1 MTNKTNQ
8 VELNIVKTVF
18 PYWLGLVAVFS
29 IGFFMAYG
37 WQGTYSVVLG
47 SIFSLL
53 GLRQLSEDQYAIL
66 VQRKRKKVFISFLFR
81 LAIYSI
87 PIITSLKFPNYFK
100 FWIILICLFKSQ
112 VIFIMHELILNY
124 KNYKKRM
131 ANDG

>member
-37 WQGTYSVVLG
+37 WQGTYSVILG

-66 VQRKRKKVFISFLFR
+66 VQRKRKKFSSVFCSDWPF
-81 LAIYSI
+81 I
-87 PIITSLKFPNYFK
+87 P
-100 FWIILICLFKSQ
+100 SQ
-112 VIFIMHELILNY
+112 LSRH
-124 KNYKKRM
+124 
-131 ANDG
+131 